1 MDPIVTALIK
11 AFFTSK
17 NGKPNKVLEKMG
29 PDVLSGLLQNTF
41 KNKKPTQETL
51 NLITALNSGK
61 VKQTKEQKEAQKEAI
76 KRLNDPEAYKKGTG
90 SWVLQDI
97 ISPLVSN
104 SVRTLGNVAAIQ
116 AQIPGQAQAAA
127 AEAARQGID
136 PRVLQG
142 SMAAQAFNSNLAG
155 QTAASPLLGQAKGTL
170 RKGLLDASAATLEHA
185 TTIARA
191 EDERARMNQMIN
203 DKAVAYGEAPPA
215 AYYDLLNRQAK
226 NQQESAKQLAGGF

>member
-1 MDPIVTALIK
+1 MNPIVTALIK
-11 AFFTSK
+11 TFFTNK
-17 NGKPNKVLEKMG
+17 NGKPNKILEKMG

-41 KNKKPTQETL
+41 KNEKPTQETL

-61 VKQTKEQKEAQKEAI
+61 AKQTKEQKEAI
-76 KRLNDPEAYKKGTG
+76 KRLNDPDAYKKGKG

-127 AEAARQGID
+127 AEAARQSID

-155 QTAASPLLGQAKGTL
+155 QIAASSLLGQAKGAL
-170 RKGLLDASAATLEHA
+170 RKGLLDASAGTLEHA
-185 TTIARA
+185 TAVARA
-191 EDERARMNQMIN
+191 EDEKVRINQMIN
-203 DKAVAYGEAPPA
+203 DKAAAYGEAPPA

>member
-1 MDPIVTALIK
+1 MNPIVTALIK
-11 AFFTSK
+11 TFFTNK
-17 NGKPNKVLEKMG
+17 NGKPNKILEKMG

-41 KNKKPTQETL
+41 KNEKPTQETL

-61 VKQTKEQKEAQKEAI
+61 AKQTKEQKEAI
-76 KRLNDPEAYKKGTG
+76 KRLNDPEAYKKGKG

-127 AEAARQGID
+127 AEAARQSID

-155 QTAASPLLGQAKGTL
+155 QIAASTLLGQAKGAL
-170 RKGLLDASAATLEHA
+170 RKGLLDASAGTLEHA
-185 TTIARA
+185 TAVARA
-191 EDERARMNQMIN
+191 EDEKVRLNQMIN

>member
-1 MDPIVTALIK
+1 MDPIVAALIK
-11 AFFTSK
+11 TFFTNK
-17 NGKPNKVLEKMG
+17 NGKPNKILEKMG
-29 PDVLSGLLQNTF
+29 LDVLSGLLQNTF
-41 KNKKPTQETL
+41 KDGKPTQETL

-61 VKQTKEQKEAQKEAI
+61 VKQTKEQKEAI
-76 KRLNDPEAYKKGTG
+76 KRLNDPEAYKKSTG

-142 SMAAQAFNSNLAG
+142 SMAAQTFNSNLAG

-185 TTIARA
+185 TAVARA
-191 EDERARMNQMIN
+191 EDEKVRMNQMIN

>member
-1 MDPIVTALIK
+1 MTAALIK

-17 NGKPNKVLEKMG
+17 NGKPNKILEKMG

-51 NLITALNSGK
+51 NLITALNNKK
-61 VKQTKEQKEAQKEAI
+61 VKQTKEQKEAIA
-76 KRLNDPEAYKKGTG
+76 RLNDPEAYKKGKG

-104 SVRTLGNVAAIQ
+104 SIRTLGNVAAIQ
-116 AQIPGQAQAAA
+116 AQIPGQAHAAA

-142 SMAAQAFNSNLAG
+142 SMAAQTFNSNLAG
-155 QTAASPLLGQAKGTL
+155 QTAASTLLGQAKGAL
-170 RKGLLDASAATLEHA
+170 RKGLLDASARTLEHA
-185 TTIARA
+185 TTVART
-191 EDERARMNQMIN
+191 EDEKARMNQMIN
-203 DKAVAYGEAPPA
+203 DKAAAYGEAPPA

-226 NQQESAKQLAGGF
+226 NQQESAKQLAGGI

>member
-1 MDPIVTALIK
+1 MVTALIK
-11 AFFTSK
+11 TFFTSK
-17 NGKPNKVLEKMG
+17 NGKPNKILEKMG

-41 KNKKPTQETL
+41 KNEKPTQETL

-61 VKQTKEQKEAQKEAI
+61 VKQTKEQKEAI
-76 KRLNDPEAYKKGTG
+76 KRLNDPEAYKKGKG

-116 AQIPGQAQAAA
+116 AQIPGQAQAAS
-127 AEAARQGID
+127 AEAARQSID

-155 QTAASPLLGQAKGTL
+155 QTAASTLLGQAKGAL
-170 RKGLLDASAATLEHA
+170 RKGLLDASAGTLEHA
-185 TTIARA
+185 TAVARA
-191 EDERARMNQMIN
+191 EDEKARMNQMIN

>member
-11 AFFTSK
+11 TFFTSK
-17 NGKPNKVLEKMG
+17 NGKPNKILEKMG

-41 KNKKPTQETL
+41 KNGKPTQETL
-51 NLITALNSGK
+51 NLITNLNNKK
-61 VKQTKEQKEAQKEAI
+61 VKQTKEQKEAI
-76 KRLNDPEAYKKGTG
+76 KRLNDPEAYKKGKG

-104 SVRTLGNVAAIQ
+104 SIRTLGNVAAIQ

-127 AEAARQGID
+127 AEVARQSID

-142 SMAAQAFNSNLAG
+142 SMAAQTFNSNLAG
-155 QTAASPLLGQAKGTL
+155 QTAASTLLGQAKGAL
-170 RKGLLDASAATLEHA
+170 RKGLLDASAGTLEHA
-185 TTIARA
+185 TAIARA
-191 EDERARMNQMIN
+191 EDEKARMNQMIN
-203 DKAVAYGEAPPA
+203 DKAAAYGEAPPA

-226 NQQESAKQLAGGF
+226 NQQESAKQLAGGI

>member
-11 AFFTSK
+11 TFFTSK
-17 NGKPNKVLEKMG
+17 NGKPNKILEKMG
-29 PDVLSGLLQNTF
+29 FDVLSGLLQNTF
-41 KNKKPTQETL
+41 KNGKPTQETL
-51 NLITALNSGK
+51 DLITNLNNKK
-61 VKQTKEQKEAQKEAI
+61 VKQTKEQKEAI
-76 KRLNDPEAYKKGTG
+76 KRLNDPDAYKKGTG

-104 SVRTLGNVAAIQ
+104 SIRTLGNVAAIQ

-142 SMAAQAFNSNLAG
+142 SMAAQTFNSNLAG
-155 QTAASPLLGQAKGTL
+155 QTAASTLLGQAKGAL
-170 RKGLLDASAATLEHA
+170 RKGLLDASAGTLEHA
-185 TTIARA
+185 TAVARA
-191 EDERARMNQMIN
+191 EDEKARMNQMIN
-203 DKAVAYGEAPPA
+203 DKAAAYGEAPPA

-226 NQQESAKQLAGGF
+226 NQQESAKQLAGGI

>member
-1 MDPIVTALIK
+1 MNPIVTALIK
-11 AFFTSK
+11 TFFTNK
-17 NGKPNKVLEKMG
+17 NGKPNKILEKMG

-41 KNKKPTQETL
+41 KNEKPTQETL

-61 VKQTKEQKEAQKEAI
+61 AKQTKEQKEAI
-76 KRLNDPEAYKKGTG
+76 KRLNDPDAYKKGKG

-127 AEAARQGID
+127 AEAARQSID

-155 QTAASPLLGQAKGTL
+155 QTAASSLLGQAKGAL
-170 RKGLLDASAATLEHA
+170 RKGLLDASAGTLEHA
-185 TTIARA
+185 TAVARA
-191 EDERARMNQMIN
+191 EDEKVRLNQMIS
-203 DKAVAYGEAPPA
+203 DKAAAYGEAPPA

>member
-1 MDPIVTALIK
+1 MNPIVTALIK
-11 AFFTSK
+11 TFFTNK
-17 NGKPNKVLEKMG
+17 NGKPNKILEKMG

-61 VKQTKEQKEAQKEAI
+61 AKQTKEQKEAI
-76 KRLNDPEAYKKGTG
+76 KRLNDPDAYKKGKG

-127 AEAARQGID
+127 AEAARQSID

-155 QTAASPLLGQAKGTL
+155 QTAASSLLGQAKGAL
-170 RKGLLDASAATLEHA
+170 RKGLLDASAGTLEHA
-185 TTIARA
+185 TAVARA
-191 EDERARMNQMIN
+191 EDEKVRLNQMIS
-203 DKAVAYGEAPPA
+203 DKAAAYGEAPPA

>member
-1 MDPIVTALIK
+1 MDPIIAALIK
-11 AFFTSK
+11 TFFTSK
-17 NGKPNKVLEKMG
+17 NGKPNKILEKMG

-41 KNKKPTQETL
+41 KNEKPTQETL

-61 VKQTKEQKEAQKEAI
+61 AKQTKEQKEAI
-76 KRLNDPEAYKKGTG
+76 KRLNDPDAYKKGTG

-97 ISPLVSN
+97 ISPLVSS

-155 QTAASPLLGQAKGTL
+155 QTAASPLLGQAKGAL
-170 RKGLLDASAATLEHA
+170 RKGLLDASAGTLEHA
-185 TTIARA
+185 TAIARA
-191 EDERARMNQMIN
+191 EDEKARMNQMIN
-203 DKAVAYGEAPPA
+203 DKAAAYGEAPPA

>member
-1 MDPIVTALIK
+1 MDPIVTALLK
-11 AFFTSK
+11 AFFTNK
-17 NGKPNKVLEKMG
+17 NGKPNKILEKMG

-41 KNKKPTQETL
+41 KNEKPTQETL

-61 VKQTKEQKEAQKEAI
+61 VKQTKEQKEAI
-76 KRLNDPEAYKKGTG
+76 KRLNDPEAYKKGKG

-127 AEAARQGID
+127 AEAARQSID

-155 QTAASPLLGQAKGTL
+155 QTAASPLLGQAKGAL
-170 RKGLLDASAATLEHA
+170 RKGLLDASAGTLEHA
-185 TTIARA
+185 TAVARA
-191 EDERARMNQMIN
+191 EDEKARMNQMIN
-203 DKAVAYGEAPPA
+203 DKAAAYGEAPPA

>member
-1 MDPIVTALIK
+1 MDPIVAALIK
-11 AFFTSK
+11 TFFTNK
-17 NGKPNKVLEKMG
+17 NGKPNKILEKMG

-41 KNKKPTQETL
+41 KNEKPTQETL

-61 VKQTKEQKEAQKEAI
+61 AKQTKEQKEAI
-76 KRLNDPEAYKKGTG
+76 KRLNDPEAYKKGKG

-127 AEAARQGID
+127 AEAARQSID

-155 QTAASPLLGQAKGTL
+155 QTAASSLLGQAKGAL
-170 RKGLLDASAATLEHA
+170 RKGLLDASAGTLEHA
-185 TTIARA
+185 TAVARA
-191 EDERARMNQMIN
+191 EDEKVRLNQMIN

>member
-1 MDPIVTALIK
+1 MDPIVAALIK
-11 AFFTSK
+11 TFFTNK
-17 NGKPNKVLEKMG
+17 NGKPNKILEKMG

-41 KNKKPTQETL
+41 KNEKPTQETL
-51 NLITALNSGK
+51 NLITALNNGK
-61 VKQTKEQKEAQKEAI
+61 AKQTKEQKEAI

-104 SVRTLGNVAAIQ
+104 SIRTLGNVAAIQ

-142 SMAAQAFNSNLAG
+142 SMAAQACNANLAG
-155 QTAASPLLGQAKGTL
+155 QTAASPLLGQAKGAL
-170 RKGLLDASAATLEHA
+170 RKGLLDASAGTLEHA
-185 TTIARA
+185 TAVARA
-191 EDERARMNQMIN
+191 EDEKARMNQMIN

>member
-1 MDPIVTALIK
+1 MNPIVTALIK
-11 AFFTSK
+11 TFFTSK
-17 NGKPNKVLEKMG
+17 NGKPNKILEKMG

-41 KNKKPTQETL
+41 KNEKPTQETL

-61 VKQTKEQKEAQKEAI
+61 AKQTKEQKEAI
-76 KRLNDPEAYKKGTG
+76 KRLNDPEAYKKGKG

-127 AEAARQGID
+127 AEAARQSID

-155 QTAASPLLGQAKGTL
+155 QTAASTLLGQAKGAL
-170 RKGLLDASAATLEHA
+170 RKGLLDASAGTLEHA
-185 TTIARA
+185 TAVARA
-191 EDERARMNQMIN
+191 EDEKVRLNQMIN

>member
-1 MDPIVTALIK
+1 MDPMTAALIK

-17 NGKPNKVLEKMG
+17 NGKPNKTLKKMG

-61 VKQTKEQKEAQKEAI
+61 VKQTKEQKEAIA
-76 KRLNDPEAYKKGTG
+76 RLNDPEAYKKGKG

-104 SVRTLGNVAAIQ
+104 SIRTLGNVAAIQ
-116 AQIPGQAQAAA
+116 AQIPGQAHAAA

-142 SMAAQAFNSNLAG
+142 SMAAQTFNSNLAG
-155 QTAASPLLGQAKGTL
+155 QTAASTLLGQAKGAL
-170 RKGLLDASAATLEHA
+170 RKGLLDASARTLEHA
-185 TTIARA
+185 TTVART
-191 EDERARMNQMIN
+191 EDEKARMNQMIN
-203 DKAVAYGEAPPA
+203 DKAAAYGEAPPA

-226 NQQESAKQLAGGF
+226 NQQESAKQLAGGI

>member
-1 MDPIVTALIK
+1 MDPIVAALIK
-11 AFFTSK
+11 TFFTNK
-17 NGKPNKVLEKMG
+17 NGKPNKILEKMG

-41 KNKKPTQETL
+41 KNEKPTQETL

-61 VKQTKEQKEAQKEAI
+61 AKQTKEQKEAI
-76 KRLNDPEAYKKGTG
+76 KRLNDPDAYKKGTG

-97 ISPLVSN
+97 ISPLVSS

-127 AEAARQGID
+127 AEAARQSID

-155 QTAASPLLGQAKGTL
+155 QTAASSLLGQAKGTL

-185 TTIARA
+185 TAVSRA
-191 EDERARMNQMIN
+191 EDEKARMNQMIN
-203 DKAVAYGEAPPA
+203 DKAAAYGEAPPA

>member
-1 MDPIVTALIK
+1 MDPMVTALIK
-11 AFFTSK
+11 TFFTNK
-17 NGKPNKVLEKMG
+17 NGKPNKILEKMG

-41 KNKKPTQETL
+41 KNEKPTQETL
-51 NLITALNSGK
+51 NLITALNSRK
-61 VKQTKEQKEAQKEAI
+61 AKQTKEQKEAI
-76 KRLNDPEAYKKGTG
+76 KRLNDPDAYKKGTG

-116 AQIPGQAQAAA
+116 AQIPGQAQAAS
-127 AEAARQGID
+127 AEAARQSID

-155 QTAASPLLGQAKGTL
+155 QVAASPLLGQAKGAL

-185 TTIARA
+185 TAVARA
-191 EDERARMNQMIN
+191 EDEKARMNQMIN
-203 DKAVAYGEAPPA
+203 DKAAAYGEAPPA

>member
-1 MDPIVTALIK
+1 MDPMVTALIK
-11 AFFTSK
+11 TFFTSK
-17 NGKPNKVLEKMG
+17 NGKPNKILEKMG
-29 PDVLSGLLQNTF
+29 LDVLSGLLQNTF
-41 KNKKPTQETL
+41 KNGKPTQETL
-51 NLITALNSGK
+51 NLITTLNNGK
-61 VKQTKEQKEAQKEAI
+61 AKQTKEQKEAI

-155 QTAASPLLGQAKGTL
+155 QTAASTLLGQAKGAL
-170 RKGLLDASAATLEHA
+170 RKGLLDASAGTLEHA
-185 TTIARA
+185 TAVSRA
-191 EDERARMNQMIN
+191 EDEKARMNQMIN
-203 DKAVAYGEAPPA
+203 DKAAAYGEAPPA

>member
-1 MDPIVTALIK
+1 MDPIVAALIK
-11 AFFTSK
+11 TFFTDK
-17 NGKPNKVLEKMG
+17 NGKPNKILEKMG

-41 KNKKPTQETL
+41 KNEKPTQETL

-61 VKQTKEQKEAQKEAI
+61 VKQTKEQKEAI

-142 SMAAQAFNSNLAG
+142 SMAAQTYNSNLAG
-155 QTAASPLLGQAKGTL
+155 QVAASPLLGQAKGAL

-185 TTIARA
+185 TAVARA

-203 DKAVAYGEAPPA
+203 DKAAAYGEAPPA

>member
-1 MDPIVTALIK
+1 MNPIVTALIK
-11 AFFTSK
+11 TFFTSK
-17 NGKPNKVLEKMG
+17 NGKPNKILEKMG

-41 KNKKPTQETL
+41 KNEKPTQETL

-61 VKQTKEQKEAQKEAI
+61 AKQTKEQKEAI
-76 KRLNDPEAYKKGTG
+76 KRLNDPEAYKKGKG

-104 SVRTLGNVAAIQ
+104 SIRTLGNVAAIQ

-127 AEAARQGID
+127 AEVARQSID

-142 SMAAQAFNSNLAG
+142 SMAAQTFNSNLAG
-155 QTAASPLLGQAKGTL
+155 QTAASTLLGQAKGAL
-170 RKGLLDASAATLEHA
+170 RKGLLDASAGTLEHA
-185 TTIARA
+185 TAVARA
-191 EDERARMNQMIN
+191 EDEKVRLNQMVN
-203 DKAVAYGEAPPA
+203 DKAAAYGEAPPA

>member
-1 MDPIVTALIK
+1 MDPMTAALIK

-17 NGKPNKVLEKMG
+17 NGKPNKTLKKMG

-61 VKQTKEQKEAQKEAI
+61 VKQTKEQKEAIA
-76 KRLNDPEAYKKGTG
+76 RLNDPEAYKKGKG

-104 SVRTLGNVAAIQ
+104 SIRTLGNVAAIQ
-116 AQIPGQAQAAA
+116 AQIPGQAHAAA

-142 SMAAQAFNSNLAG
+142 SMAAQTFNSNLAG
-155 QTAASPLLGQAKGTL
+155 QTAASTLLGQAKGAL
-170 RKGLLDASAATLEHA
+170 RKGLLDASSGTLEHA
-185 TTIARA
+185 TAVARA
-191 EDERARMNQMIN
+191 EDEKARMNQMIN
-203 DKAVAYGEAPPA
+203 DKAAAYGEAPPA

-226 NQQESAKQLAGGF
+226 NQQESAKQLAGGI

>member
-1 MDPIVTALIK
+1 MDPIVAALIK
-11 AFFTSK
+11 TFFTNK
-17 NGKPNKVLEKMG
+17 NGKPNKILEKMG

-41 KNKKPTQETL
+41 KNEKPTQETL

-61 VKQTKEQKEAQKEAI
+61 AKQTKEQKEAI
-76 KRLNDPEAYKKGTG
+76 KRLNDPEAYKKGKG

-104 SVRTLGNVAAIQ
+104 SIRTLGNVAAIQ

-127 AEAARQGID
+127 AEAARQSID

-155 QTAASPLLGQAKGTL
+155 QIAASSLLGQAKGAL
-170 RKGLLDASAATLEHA
+170 RKGLLDTSAGTLERA
-185 TTIARA
+185 TAVARA
-191 EDERARMNQMIN
+191 EDEKIRLNQMIN
-203 DKAVAYGEAPPA
+203 DKAAAYGEAPPA

>member
-1 MDPIVTALIK
+1 MNPIVTALIK
-11 AFFTSK
+11 TFFTNK
-17 NGKPNKVLEKMG
+17 NGKPNKILEKMG

-41 KNKKPTQETL
+41 KNEKPTQETL

-61 VKQTKEQKEAQKEAI
+61 AKQTKEQKEAI
-76 KRLNDPEAYKKGTG
+76 KRLNDPDAYKKGKG

-127 AEAARQGID
+127 AEAARQSID

-155 QTAASPLLGQAKGTL
+155 QIAASSLLGQAKGAL
-170 RKGLLDASAATLEHA
+170 RKGLLDASAGTLEHA
-185 TTIARA
+185 TAVARA
-191 EDERARMNQMIN
+191 ENEKVRLNQMIN
-203 DKAVAYGEAPPA
+203 DKAAAYGEAPPA

>member
-1 MDPIVTALIK
+1 MVAALIK
-11 AFFTSK
+11 TFFTSK
-17 NGKPNKVLEKMG
+17 NGKPNKILEKMG

-41 KNKKPTQETL
+41 KNEKPTQETL

-61 VKQTKEQKEAQKEAI
+61 VKQTKEQKEAI
-76 KRLNDPEAYKKGTG
+76 KRLNDPEAYKKGKG

-127 AEAARQGID
+127 AEAARQSID

-155 QTAASPLLGQAKGTL
+155 QTAASTLLGQAKGAL
-170 RKGLLDASAATLEHA
+170 RKGLLDASAGTLEHA
-185 TTIARA
+185 TAVARA
-191 EDERARMNQMIN
+191 EDEKARMNQMIN
-203 DKAVAYGEAPPA
+203 DKAAAYGEAPPA

>member
-1 MDPIVTALIK
+1 MNPIVTALIK
-11 AFFTSK
+11 TFFTNK
-17 NGKPNKVLEKMG
+17 NGKPNKILEKMG

-41 KNKKPTQETL
+41 KNEKPTQETL

-61 VKQTKEQKEAQKEAI
+61 AKQTKEQKEAI
-76 KRLNDPEAYKKGTG
+76 KRLNDPEAYKKGKG

-127 AEAARQGID
+127 AEAARQSID

-155 QTAASPLLGQAKGTL
+155 QIAASSLLGQAKGAL
-170 RKGLLDASAATLEHA
+170 RKGLLDTSAGTLERA
-185 TTIARA
+185 TAVARA
-191 EDERARMNQMIN
+191 EDEKVRMNQMIN

>member
-1 MDPIVTALIK
+1 MNPIVTDLIK
-11 AFFTSK
+11 TFFTSK
-17 NGKPNKVLEKMG
+17 NGKPNKILEKMG

-41 KNKKPTQETL
+41 KNEKPTQETL

-61 VKQTKEQKEAQKEAI
+61 AKQTKEQKEAI
-76 KRLNDPEAYKKGTG
+76 KRLNDPEAYKKGKG

-127 AEAARQGID
+127 ADAARQSID

-155 QTAASPLLGQAKGTL
+155 QIAASSLLGQAKGAL
-170 RKGLLDASAATLEHA
+170 RKGLLDASAGTLEHA
-185 TTIARA
+185 TAVARA
-191 EDERARMNQMIN
+191 ENEKVRLNQMVN
-203 DKAVAYGEAPPA
+203 DKAAAYGEAPPA

>member
-1 MDPIVTALIK
+1 MNPIVTALIK
-11 AFFTSK
+11 TFFTNK
-17 NGKPNKVLEKMG
+17 NGKPNKILEKMG

-41 KNKKPTQETL
+41 KNEKPTQETL

-61 VKQTKEQKEAQKEAI
+61 AKQTKEQKEAI
-76 KRLNDPEAYKKGTG
+76 KRLNDPEAYKKGKG

-127 AEAARQGID
+127 AEAARQSID

-155 QTAASPLLGQAKGTL
+155 QIAASSLLGQAKGAL
-170 RKGLLDASAATLEHA
+170 RKGLLDASAGTLEHA
-185 TTIARA
+185 TAVARA
-191 EDERARMNQMIN
+191 EDEKIRLNQMIS
-203 DKAVAYGEAPPA
+203 DKAAAYGEAPPA

>member
-1 MDPIVTALIK
+1 MNPIVTALIK
-11 AFFTSK
+11 TFFTNK
-17 NGKPNKVLEKMG
+17 NGKPNKILEKMG

-41 KNKKPTQETL
+41 KNEKPTQETL

-61 VKQTKEQKEAQKEAI
+61 AKQTKEQKEAI
-76 KRLNDPEAYKKGTG
+76 KRLNDPDAYKKGKG

-127 AEAARQGID
+127 AEAARQSID

-155 QTAASPLLGQAKGTL
+155 QTAASSLLGQAKGAL
-170 RKGLLDASAATLEHA
+170 RKGLLDASAGTLEHA
-185 TTIARA
+185 TAVARA
-191 EDERARMNQMIN
+191 EDEKVRLNQMIN

>member
-1 MDPIVTALIK
+1 MNPIVTALIK
-11 AFFTSK
+11 TFFTNK
-17 NGKPNKVLEKMG
+17 NGKPNKILEKMG

-41 KNKKPTQETL
+41 KNEKPTQETL

-61 VKQTKEQKEAQKEAI
+61 AKQTKEQKEAI
-76 KRLNDPEAYKKGTG
+76 KRLNDPEAYKKGKG

-104 SVRTLGNVAAIQ
+104 SIRTLGNVAAIQ

-127 AEAARQGID
+127 AEAARQSID

-155 QTAASPLLGQAKGTL
+155 QIAASSLLGQAKGAL
-170 RKGLLDASAATLEHA
+170 RKGLLDASAGTLEHA
-185 TTIARA
+185 TAVARA
-191 EDERARMNQMIN
+191 EDEKVRLNQMVN